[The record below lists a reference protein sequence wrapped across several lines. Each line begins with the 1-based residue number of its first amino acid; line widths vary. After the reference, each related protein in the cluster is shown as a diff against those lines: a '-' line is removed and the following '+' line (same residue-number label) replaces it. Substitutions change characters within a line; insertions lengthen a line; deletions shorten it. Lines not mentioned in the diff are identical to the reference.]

1 MNPRS
6 PFQQFL
12 LYLKGMAMGA
22 ADVVPG
28 VSGGT
33 IAFISGI
40 YEELVSTIHNL
51 NLKFFAVWKE
61 RGFLSAWKIYNLRF
75 LLILFGG
82 VFTSILS
89 LAKLIGWLLENHP
102 ILIWSFFFG
111 LIVAS
116 ILYVGKQIKPWNS
129 KIIIAIVLAGLG
141 SYFITLAEPM
151 TSPDNNWFIFI
162 SGFIAIIAMI
172 LPGISGSFILVLLGS
187 YASILQTVNNF
198 TTSIQEANWQLF
210 TDALLKITL
219 FILGAVI
226 GLKLFS
232 GVLSWLFKNYKNI
245 TLAVLTG
252 FMIGALNKVW
262 PWKEV
267 LSWRLNS
274 SGDKVP
280 LLEKSIM
287 PQDFEGEPQLFAAIV
302 CVIFGF
308 LTIFLLEQIAVK
320 KSVKNE

>member
-1 MNPRS
+1 
-6 PFQQFL
+6 
-12 LYLKGMAMGA
+12 MGA

-51 NLKFFAVWKE
+51 NLKFFDVWKE
-61 RGFLSAWKIYNLRF
+61 KGFLTAWKIYNLKF
-75 LLILFGG
+75 LLILFAG
-82 VFTSILS
+82 VFTSIIS

-102 ILIWSFFFG
+102 ILVWSFFFG
-111 LIVAS
+111 LIIAS

-129 KIIIAIVLAGLG
+129 KIILALLLACFG
-141 SYFITLAEPM
+141 SYFITLAEPIS
-151 TSPDNNWFIFI
+151 SPESNWYILF

-172 LPGISGSFILVLLGS
+172 LPGISGSFILVLLGA
-187 YASILQTVNNF
+187 YEVIINTINNF
-198 TTSIQEANWQLF
+198 TSSLAENNWALF
-210 TDALLKITL
+210 TESVLKL
-219 FILGAVI
+219 MSFIVGAVI

-232 GVLSWLFKNYKNI
+232 GVLTWLFKNYKNT

-262 PWKEV
+262 PWKDV
-267 LSWRLNS
+267 LTWRLNS
-274 SGDKVP
+274 SGEKVP
-280 LLEKSIM
+280 LLEKSIL
-287 PQDFEGEPQLFAAIV
+287 PQNFEGESQLLAAIICGIV
-302 CVIFGF
+302 GF

-320 KSVKNE
+320 KSGKNG

>member
-1 MNPRS
+1 MKEKNS
-6 PFQQFL
+6 LQHLFL
-12 LYLKGMAMGA
+12 FLKGIAMGA

-51 NLKFFAVWKE
+51 NTKFFTVWKKS
-61 RGFLSAWKIYNLRF
+61 GFLTAWKLYNLKF

-82 VFTSILS
+82 VFVSILS

-102 ILIWSFFFG
+102 ILVWSFFFG
-111 LIVAS
+111 LIIAS
-116 ILYVGKQIKPWNS
+116 IVYVGNQIKPWNT
-129 KIIIAIVLAGLG
+129 KVVFAVLLATLG
-141 SYFITLAEPM
+141 SFYITLAEPM
-151 TSPDNNWFIFI
+151 TSPDANWFIFF

-172 LPGISGSFILVLLGS
+172 LPGISGSFILLLLGS
-187 YASILQTVNNF
+187 YEVILKTLNNLRESLFEGNWELLGDSILKLAVF
-198 TTSIQEANWQLF
+198 LVGA
-210 TDALLKITL
+210 
-219 FILGAVI
+219 IL

-232 GVLSWLFKNYKNI
+232 GVLTWLFKNYRNL

-267 LSWRLNS
+267 ITWRINS
-274 SGDKVP
+274 SGESVP
-280 LLEKSIM
+280 FLEKSVL
-287 PQDFEGEPQLFAAIV
+287 PSEFLGNPQLTGAIISV
-302 CVIFGF
+302 LIGF
-308 LTIFLLEQIAVK
+308 LSIFILERVASK
-320 KSVKNE
+320 KAKKL

>member
-1 MNPRS
+1 MNPKS

-51 NLKFFAVWKE
+51 NLKFFTVWKE
-61 RGFLSAWKIYNLRF
+61 KGFLTAWKAYNLKF
-75 LLILFGG
+75 LLVLFAG
-82 VFTSILS
+82 VFTSIIS
-89 LAKLIGWLLENHP
+89 LAKLIGWLLQNHP
-102 ILIWSFFFG
+102 ILVWSFFFG
-111 LIVAS
+111 LIIAS
-116 ILYVGKQIKPWNS
+116 ILYVGKQIRPWNS
-129 KIIIAIVLAGLG
+129 KIILALLLACFG
-141 SYFITLAEPM
+141 SYFITLAEPIS
-151 TSPDNNWFIFI
+151 SPESNWYILF

-172 LPGISGSFILVLLGS
+172 LPGISGSFILVLLGA
-187 YASILQTVNNF
+187 YEIIINTINNF
-198 TTSIQEANWQLF
+198 TSSLAESNW
-210 TDALLKITL
+210 DL
-219 FILGAVI
+219 FIDSVLKLMSFIVGAVI

-232 GVLSWLFKNYKNI
+232 GVLTWLFKNYKNT

-262 PWKEV
+262 PWKDV
-267 LSWRLNS
+267 LTWRLNS
-274 SGDKVP
+274 SGDQVP
-280 LLEKSIM
+280 LLEKSIL
-287 PQDFEGEPQLFAAIV
+287 PQNFEGEPQLLGAIICAIV
-302 CVIFGF
+302 GF

-320 KSVKNE
+320 KSGKNA